1 MIKVKVNG
9 NVYEY
14 PRGTTPL
21 QIAKDLNIK
30 TYVANVNNTLR
41 ELTYQ
46 LYDDAT
52 IEFFDLDNYDAAR
65 VYETSLR
72 FLILMAIN
80 ELYPQARVTFKQSVS
95 RSISCHIEGIDRKV
109 DAQFLTE
116 LDNKMQEII
125 KKDLP
130 ITRKKI
136 SIEEAYKL
144 YEEKGYYDKVEVLKY
159 REEDTVNVY
168 TVNGYTN
175 YMFGYM
181 VPSTGYLTKYQLLL
195 YHPDFV
201 VQYPRAEEKGD
212 IPPFEDSTSFGR
224 MLKESQQWARLIE
237 CDRIPL
243 LNKYIESNRVMD
255 LVNMCE
261 SKHNNML
268 SELGQIIKDNIDNIK
283 IIAIAGPSSSGKT
296 TFSHRLRIELLSRGI
311 KPVKISIDDYYL
323 DRNQAPKDEYG
334 NPDLEHIEALD
345 LELFNQHLL
354 ALIQGEEVQLPH
366 FDFKIGKRVPGEKIR
381 IDEHSPIIIEGIH
394 ALNHRL
400 TSSIPKYQKFKIYIS
415 PLWQIN
421 IDNHNP
427 INATDIRMLRRMV
440 RDYKYRNTP
449 PQKTIGMWSSVR
461 KGEFRWIYPFQEE
474 ADYIFNSELTYELG
488 VLKKYALPA
497 LEKVTRDDPY
507 FITANRL
514 VKFLKYIKDID
525 DRYVPANSL
534 LREFIGDSS
543 FYLEQKET
551 KIDE

>member
-212 IPPFEDSTSFGR
+212 IPPF
-224 MLKESQQWARLIE
+224 
-237 CDRIPL
+237 
-243 LNKYIESNRVMD
+243 
-255 LVNMCE
+255 
-261 SKHNNML
+261 
-268 SELGQIIKDNIDNIK
+268 
-283 IIAIAGPSSSGKT
+283 
-296 TFSHRLRIELLSRGI
+296 
-311 KPVKISIDDYYL
+311 
-323 DRNQAPKDEYG
+323 
-334 NPDLEHIEALD
+334 
-345 LELFNQHLL
+345 
-354 ALIQGEEVQLPH
+354 
-366 FDFKIGKRVPGEKIR
+366 
-381 IDEHSPIIIEGIH
+381 
-394 ALNHRL
+394 
-400 TSSIPKYQKFKIYIS
+400 
-415 PLWQIN
+415 
-421 IDNHNP
+421 
-427 INATDIRMLRRMV
+427 
-440 RDYKYRNTP
+440 
-449 PQKTIGMWSSVR
+449 
-461 KGEFRWIYPFQEE
+461 
-474 ADYIFNSELTYELG
+474 
-488 VLKKYALPA
+488 
-497 LEKVTRDDPY
+497 
-507 FITANRL
+507 
-514 VKFLKYIKDID
+514 
-525 DRYVPANSL
+525 
-534 LREFIGDSS
+534 
-543 FYLEQKET
+543 
-551 KIDE
+551 

>member
-237 CDRIPL
+237 SDRIPL